1 MRQTHN
7 PRRSRGRSNRKH
19 NVPHKHQSFESNGPD
34 VRIRGNAHQV
44 YEKYLALAR
53 DANAA
58 GDRVSA
64 EGYYQHAEHY
74 FRILS
79 DSTDPQSAQ
88 RQQQQQQQRGRENG
102 RDRQP
107 REETAADGNGAA
119 TQINGSQGPVAEIE
133 SAPVEAAEVPPAAEP
148 KRASKA
154 KSAGKG
160 KSAPKE
166 ERDSEEKTAAQADG
180 EQPAS
185 A

>member
-1 MRQTHN
+1 M
-7 PRRSRGRSNRKH
+7 
-19 NVPHKHQSFESNGPD
+19 PHKHQSFESNGPD

-53 DANAA
+53 DANAS

-88 RQQQQQQQRGRENG
+88 RQQQRGRENG

-107 REETAADGNGAA
+107 RDESTADGNGAA
-119 TQINGSQGPVAEIE
+119 AQMNGSQGPVPEAE
-133 SAPVEAAEVPPAAEP
+133 PGQVEVVEEKPAAQQKRAP
-148 KRASKA
+148 KGKSASKA
-154 KSAGKG
+154 KSA
-160 KSAPKE
+160 SKE
-166 ERDSEEKTAAQADG
+166 EREPEEKAASQADG